1 MKLRNFLKPLEILNM
16 VSKSLNNYDNI
27 VIAGN
32 LNTDLS
38 DPSKATSNNLSDLLD
53 VFNLKNLVKELT
65 CF

>member
-1 MKLRNFLKPLEILNM
+1 M

-32 LNTDLS
+32 LNIDLS

>member
-1 MKLRNFLKPLEILNM
+1 M

-32 LNTDLS
+32 LNIDLS
-38 DPSKATSNNLSDLLD
+38 DSSKATSNNLSDLLD